1 MKKCYHINGYI
12 VSLNPV
18 NFGYDAGIYTVYG
31 QTVKRRFCETE
42 EHALKAF
49 YRFCKQAKRRRV

>member
-31 QTVKRRFCETE
+31 QTVKRRFYEDE
-42 EHALKAF
+42 ERALKAF
-49 YRFCKQAKRRRV
+49 YRFCGQAKRRRV